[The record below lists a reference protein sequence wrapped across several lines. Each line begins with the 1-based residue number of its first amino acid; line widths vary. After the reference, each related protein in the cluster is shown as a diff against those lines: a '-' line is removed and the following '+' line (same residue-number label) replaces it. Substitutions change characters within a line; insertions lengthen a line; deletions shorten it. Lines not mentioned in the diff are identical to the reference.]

1 MENPLCCNSCCCTP
15 SWSWVVTEGCG
26 MVGLYLYPQKRFQNV
41 FGIAP
46 LHGVCLLCG
55 KSQCLITDILNDE
68 SWEAGIC
75 RVSHAL
81 ELTPSV
87 GKVFVMAA
95 GFSCPLMTSPSI
107 NLTAPLDNPGSPWPG
122 WPHHLVVTGCLWHK
136 GSRTP
141 QSDKEM
147 PHV

>member
-1 MENPLCCNSCCCTP
+1 MLLYTILKLGGNWRLWDGGALFIP
-15 SWSWVVTEGCG
+15 SKNVSKTFLALHHCMGELHQLHSIFRLWEIPMTHHRCPQWWV
-26 MVGLYLYPQKRFQNV
+26 M
-41 FGIAP
+41 
-46 LHGVCLLCG
+46 G
-55 KSQCLITDILNDE
+55 KPD
-68 SWEAGIC
+68 IC

-95 GFSCPLMTSPSI
+95 AFSCPLMTSPSI

-147 PHV
+147 QHM